1 MEGIQVNAMT
11 EPVNFTLPK
20 KPRVYA
26 KDPLPDQRK
35 VAVVPIKAV
44 YDQKLSH
51 GAFHVLAALC
61 SYCNRA
67 GITWVS
73 QTRLAKELNISQ
85 QAVAK
90 QFKQLRDCGY
100 LETVK
105 KGFKGERTDTL
116 RVIFDSSVDAA
127 TAIAVTSSMEDTRSP
142 AIKEQQAMEAD
153 RPDPEGQRRVAQ
165 AISKVLKQPTKRSP
179 TMPKSGETRTVREMK
194 AAIQKAQSK
203 QSKTVDNLV
212 DKQSH
217 NHNPQVVI
225 EMALHSQPNHNLQV
239 VDNTENTDTSRQVV
253 SNQVVKEVNLNN
265 QNSSNLLTGSQT
277 VLDNREVEELLA
289 DGISAQQITD
299 SLETLLPLYEAEG
312 IKPTSAVLMAGIKQ
326 MQADVK

>member
-1 MEGIQVNAMT
+1 VEGIQVNAMT

-20 KPRVYA
+20 KPRIRE

-35 VAVVPIKAV
+35 VSVVPIKAV
-44 YDQKLSH
+44 FDPNISH
-51 GAFHVLAALC
+51 GALHVLAALC

-73 QTRLAKELNISQ
+73 QTRLAKELNITQ

-90 QFKQLRDCGY
+90 QFKQLRELGY

-116 RVIFDSSVDAA
+116 RVIFDKSVDAA
-127 TAIAVTSSMEDTRSP
+127 TAMAVTSSMEDTRSP
-142 AIKEQQAMEAD
+142 AIKEQQAMEEVD
-153 RPDPEGQRRVAQ
+153 REGQRRVAQ

-203 QSKTVDNLV
+203 QSKTVDKPV

-217 NHNPQVVI
+217 NHNPQVVNA
-225 EMALHSQPNHNLQV
+225 EALHSQPNHNLQV
-239 VDNTENTDTSRQVV
+239 VDNAEEHTTSRQVV
-253 SNQVVKEVNLNN
+253 CNQVVKEVNLNN

-289 DGISAQQITD
+289 DGISAQQVAD
-299 SLETLLPLYEAEG
+299 SLETLLPLYQAEG
-312 IKPTSAVLMAGIKQ
+312 IKPNASVLMAGIRQ
-326 MQADVK
+326 LQADAR

>member
-20 KPRVYA
+20 KPRIYA

-35 VAVVPIKAV
+35 VSVVPIKAV
-44 YDQKLSH
+44 FDPNISH
-51 GAFHVLAALC
+51 GALHVLAALC

-73 QTRLAKELNISQ
+73 QTRLAKELNITQ

-90 QFKQLRDCGY
+90 QFKQLRELGY

-116 RVIFDSSVDAA
+116 RVIFDKSVDAA
-127 TAIAVTSSMEDTRSP
+127 TAMAVTSSMEDTRSP
-142 AIKEQQAMEAD
+142 AIKEQQAMEEVD
-153 RPDPEGQRRVAQ
+153 REGQRRVAQ

-203 QSKTVDNLV
+203 QSKPVDNLV

-217 NHNPQVVI
+217 NHNPQVVNA
-225 EMALHSQPNHNLQV
+225 EALHSQPNHNLQV
-239 VDNTENTDTSRQVV
+239 VDNAEEHTTSRQVV
-253 SNQVVKEVNLNN
+253 CNQVVKEVNLNN

-289 DGISAQQITD
+289 DGISAQQVAD
-299 SLETLLPLYEAEG
+299 SLDTLLPLYAAEG
-312 IKPTSAVLMAGIKQ
+312 IKPSASVLMAGIRQ
-326 MQADVK
+326 LQADAR

>member
-1 MEGIQVNAMT
+1 VNAMT

-20 KPRVYA
+20 KPRIRE

-35 VAVVPIKAV
+35 VSVLPIKAV
-44 YDQKLSH
+44 FDPNISH
-51 GAFHVLAALC
+51 GALHVLAALC

-73 QTRLAKELNISQ
+73 QTRLAKELNITQ

-90 QFKQLRDCGY
+90 QFKQLRELGY

-116 RVIFDSSVDAA
+116 RVIFDKSVDAA
-127 TAIAVTSSMEDTRSP
+127 TAMAVTSSMEDTRSP
-142 AIKEQQAMEAD
+142 AIKEEQAMEAD

-165 AISKVLKQPTKRSP
+165 AISKVLKQPTKRSS
-179 TMPKSGETRTVREMK
+179 TMPKSGETRTVRQMK

-225 EMALHSQPNHNLQV
+225 EMALHLQPNHNLQV
-239 VDNTENTDTSRQVV
+239 VDNAEEHTTSRQVV
-253 SNQVVKEVNLNN
+253 CNQVVKEVNLNN

-299 SLETLLPLYEAEG
+299 SLETLLPLYQAEG
-312 IKPTSAVLMAGIKQ
+312 IKPSASVLMAGIRQ
-326 MQADVK
+326 LQADAR

>member
-1 MEGIQVNAMT
+1 MNAMT
-11 EPVNFTLPK
+11 EPVAFTLPK
-20 KPRVYA
+20 KPRIRE

-35 VAVVPIKAV
+35 VSVVPIKAV
-44 YDQKLSH
+44 FDPNISH
-51 GAFHVLAALC
+51 GALHVLAALC

-73 QTRLAKELNISQ
+73 QTRLAKELNITQ

-90 QFKQLRDCGY
+90 QFKQLRELGY

-116 RVIFDSSVDAA
+116 RVIFDKSVDAA
-127 TAIAVTSSMEDTRSP
+127 TAMAVTSSMEDTRSP
-142 AIKEQQAMEAD
+142 AIKEQQAMEEVD
-153 RPDPEGQRRVAQ
+153 REGQRRVAQ

-217 NHNPQVVI
+217 NHNPQVVN
-225 EMALHSQPNHNLQV
+225 EQALHSQPNHNLQV
-239 VDNTENTDTSRQVV
+239 VDNAEEHTTSRQVV
-253 SNQVVKEVNLNN
+253 CNQVVKEVNLNN

-277 VLDNREVEELLA
+277 VLDNREVEELLV

-299 SLETLLPLYEAEG
+299 SLETLLPLYQAEG
-312 IKPTSAVLMAGIKQ
+312 IKPSASVLMAGIRQ
-326 MQADVK
+326 LQADAR

>member
-1 MEGIQVNAMT
+1 VEGIQVNAMT
-11 EPVNFTLPK
+11 EPVQFTIPK

-73 QTRLAKELNISQ
+73 QTRLAKDLNISQ

-127 TAIAVTSSMEDTRSP
+127 TAMAVTSSMEDTRSP
-142 AIKEQQAMEAD
+142 QIKQEQAMEAD

-203 QSKTVDNLV
+203 QSKPVDNLV
-212 DKQSH
+212 DKQSL
-217 NHNPQVVI
+217 NHNPQVVN
-225 EMALHSQPNHNLQV
+225 EQALHSQPNHNLQV

-265 QNSSNLLTGSQT
+265 QNSSNLLTGSRT

-299 SLETLLPLYEAEG
+299 SLETLLPLYQAEG
-312 IKPTSAVLMAGIKQ
+312 IKPSASVLMAGIRQ
-326 MQADVK
+326 LQADAR

>member
-1 MEGIQVNAMT
+1 MNAMT
-11 EPVNFTLPK
+11 EPVNFTMPK
-20 KPRVYA
+20 KPRIRE

-35 VAVVPIKAV
+35 VSVLPIKAV
-44 YDQKLSH
+44 FDPNISH
-51 GAFHVLAALC
+51 GALHVLAALC

-73 QTRLAKELNISQ
+73 QTRLAKELNITQ

-90 QFKQLRDCGY
+90 QFKQLRELGY

-116 RVIFDSSVDAA
+116 RVIFDKSVDAA
-127 TAIAVTSSMEDTRSP
+127 TAMAVTSSMEDTRSP
-142 AIKEQQAMEAD
+142 AIKEEQAMEEVD
-153 RPDPEGQRRVAQ
+153 REGQRRVAQ

-225 EMALHSQPNHNLQV
+225 EMALHLQPNHNLQV
-239 VDNTENTDTSRQVV
+239 VDNAEEHTTSRQVV
-253 SNQVVKEVNLNN
+253 CNQVVKEVNLNN
-265 QNSSNLLTGSQT
+265 QNSSNLNSDLIV
-277 VLDNREVEELLA
+277 VLNNREVEELVRE
-289 DGISAQQITD
+289 GISSQQIAD
-299 SLETLLPLYEAEG
+299 SLDTLLPLYQAEG
-312 IKPTSAVLMAGIKQ
+312 IKPSSSVLMAGIRQ
-326 MQADVK
+326 LQADAR